1 MIHYDAGSGVTAPS
15 SSMADYLTQIPE
27 PTAPVKEGYTFAG
40 WYYDADL
47 ENPVDFETD
56 TMPAEDLTLHA
67 KWQINTY
74 SVELDYGYDVTSG
87 PAITV
92 TYGEKVDPG
101 VPERSG
107 YNLWLGIKR
116 HRLKTFGMF

>member
-92 TYGEKVDPG
+92 TYGE
-101 VPERSG
+101 RSTQVSQNEVVILCWYKEASLENIG
-107 YNLWLGIKR
+107 C
-116 HRLKTFGMF
+116 